1 MAVLRRHCDK
11 CKQQF
16 IVSEL
21 CVRKGYFYCKKCV
34 AEIDGTYIRS
44 KENIFKDAARKIAL
58 GQTEELQSKMSVTNQ
73 LGDIQSPIEINSL
86 FESTQ
91 LDEQQTKDAMTI
103 LEKKMAQQMLSQA
116 LGYKYDEEEITLIK
130 APSTEHDPGGWVE
143 VKKKITKK
151 HQPGNSQLFIMFMTN
166 MFGDKWKVSKELIHS
181 KPQGYDSEPSTR
193 DRKKVIALARQ
204 VLEANPDDTKG

>member
-34 AEIDGTYIRS
+34 AQIDGDYRGLKS
-44 KENIFKDAARKIAL
+44 DLFKEAAKKIAL
-58 GQTEELQSKMSVTNQ
+58 GQINPDSTRASVSQQIGQ
-73 LGDIQSPIEINSL
+73 LQSPIEISEL
-86 FESTQ
+86 FDIGTLTEEENKIAFTQ
-91 LDEQQTKDAMTI
+91 
-103 LEKKMAQQMLSQA
+103 LEKKMAQQMIIQA

-130 APSTEHDPGGWVE
+130 TPATEHEPEGWTE
-143 VKKKITKK
+143 VKKRITKK

-181 KPQGYDSEPSTR
+181 KPQGYDSEPSQR

>member
-11 CKQQF
+11 CKLDF

-34 AEIDGTYIRS
+34 ASIDGSYNQLKS
-44 KENIFKDAARKIAL
+44 DLFKDASRKIAL
-58 GQTEELQSKMSVTNQ
+58 GQIDPDSTRANVSQQIGQ
-73 LGDIQSPIEINSL
+73 LQSPIEISEL
-86 FESTQ
+86 FELGNLSEEENKQVFTQ
-91 LDEQQTKDAMTI
+91 
-103 LEKKMAQQMLSQA
+103 LEKKMAQQMIIQA

-130 APSTEHDPGGWVE
+130 TPETEHDPGGWTE

-166 MFGDKWKVSKELIHS
+166 IFGDKWKVSKELIHS

-204 VLEANPDDTKG
+204 VLEENPDNTKG

>member
-11 CKQQF
+11 CKDQF

-21 CVRKGYFYCKKCV
+21 CVRKGYFYCKKCA
-34 AEIDGTYIRS
+34 AEIDGSYIRI
-44 KENIFKDAARKIAL
+44 KEDIFKDAAKKIAL
-58 GQTEELQSKMSVTNQ
+58 GEPENLGNKTSLIQQI
-73 LGDIQSPIEINSL
+73 GDIESPIELSKV
-86 FESTQ
+86 FERNDLT
-91 LDEQQTKDAMTI
+91 EQETIAAMTE
-103 LEKKMAQQMLSQA
+103 LQKRMAQQMLVQS
-116 LGYKYDEEEITLIK
+116 LGYNFNEEEITLIK

-204 VLEANPDDTKG
+204 VLEENPDKSQG